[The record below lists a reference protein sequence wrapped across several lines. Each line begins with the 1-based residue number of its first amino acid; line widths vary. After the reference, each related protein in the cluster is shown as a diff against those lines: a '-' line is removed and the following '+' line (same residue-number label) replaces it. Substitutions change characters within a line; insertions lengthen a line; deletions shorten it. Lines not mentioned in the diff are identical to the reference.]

1 MSMEVLLS
9 EVASFDRGFAAQH
22 KPQSLRMLN
31 ATPCDLGDSLHRDA
45 LPEKAIAACCWDR
58 GGELPIEI

>member
-1 MSMEVLLS
+1 MEVLLS

-31 ATPCDLGDSLHRDA
+31 ATLR
-45 LPEKAIAACCWDR
+45 AIWETACTEMPYR
-58 GGELPIEI
+58 RKR